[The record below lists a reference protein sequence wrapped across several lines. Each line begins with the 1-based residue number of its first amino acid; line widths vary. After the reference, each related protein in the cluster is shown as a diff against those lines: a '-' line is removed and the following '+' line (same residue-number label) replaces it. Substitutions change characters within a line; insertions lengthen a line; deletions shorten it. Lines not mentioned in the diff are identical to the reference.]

1 MGLEV
6 VEDELI
12 NVGTL
17 DRNNSLSR
25 SELLLPTIARGSI
38 GWLGAV
44 EGFGAMV
51 AASIEGRY
59 SNLYIAVKT
68 SLITGYYRTVPTI
81 PRVM

>member
-1 MGLEV
+1 M
-6 VEDELI
+6 
-12 NVGTL
+12 
-17 DRNNSLSR
+17 SR

-68 SLITGYYRTVPTI
+68 SLITGYPGTHIFYYYFFFTMDV
-81 PRVM
+81 